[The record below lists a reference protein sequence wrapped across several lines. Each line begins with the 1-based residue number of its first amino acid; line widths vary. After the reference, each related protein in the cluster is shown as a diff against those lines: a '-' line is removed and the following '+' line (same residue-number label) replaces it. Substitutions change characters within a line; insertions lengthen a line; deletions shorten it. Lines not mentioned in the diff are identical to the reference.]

1 MVPILFEN
9 FNKENDFQ
17 KRYYY
22 ALRLVF
28 IYIQYSLE
36 ENIYITIALLTITP
50 PPLPPPPQKKLVSR
64 FTQSG
69 RVRTSTLLEKFTTE
83 QERFIFSK

>member
-28 IYIQYSLE
+28 ILH
-36 ENIYITIALLTITP
+36 TIFPRRKHIHNYCFVDNYT
-50 PPLPPPPQKKLVSR
+50 PLPPPKLVSR